1 MFVEKWLRDTL
12 DLDRDAGLDIGE
24 LLVATLKPER
34 VQADV
39 EYDDEL
45 NHAPNLQ
52 VENCAS

>member
-1 MFVEKWLRDTL
+1 MFVEKRLRDAL
-12 DLDRDAGLDIGE
+12 DLDRDAGLDIDE